1 VAALNTI
8 KRGDSRFYV
17 DPESGEKAPGVTS
30 ILGML
35 PKGFLPYWYA
45 KVVAEAAVDNIGPL
59 VGLAMNDKSG
69 AVDYLKG
76 APRRFTKTA
85 ADIGSDAHDVF
96 ERLARGENLPLD
108 RIHPDIRPF
117 AKHFMEFLAEV
128 QPEFLF
134 LEDAVW
140 SDTHNYAGSFDAIAR
155 IGGEVVMIDWKT
167 TRSGVHEE
175 VALQLAAYGHADRIV
190 RADTGESVPV
200 PHIEA
205 AAVLHVRP
213 EAWKLVPVRYSQEL
227 FDMFLTL
234 RRVFDWEREM
244 KKGVIGRPVASG
256 GELVTGTQR
265 RA

>member
-1 VAALNTI
+1 VAVLNTF

-17 DPESGEKAPGVTS
+17 DPDSGEKAPGVTS
-30 ILGML
+30 ILNML
-35 PKGFLPYWYA
+35 PKGFLSFWYA
-45 KVVAEAAVDNIGPL
+45 KVVAEAAVENIGPL
-59 VGLAMNDKSG
+59 VGLAMNDKAG
-69 AVDYLKG
+69 AVDYLKN
-76 APRRFTKTA
+76 APRRFTKQA

-96 ERLARGENLPLD
+96 ERLARGENVT

-117 AKHFMEFLAEV
+117 ADHFREFLETV

-155 IGGEVVMIDWKT
+155 IGGEVVVIDWKT

-175 VALQLAAYGHADRIV
+175 VALQLSAYGNADRIV
-190 RADTGESVPV
+190 KADTGESVPV
-200 PHIEA
+200 PAIDA

-213 EAWKLVPVRYSQEL
+213 EGWKLVPVRYSPEL
-227 FDMFLTL
+227 FQMFLTL